1 MSDRFTSPFSYSQ
14 YTKSTDSLIPEDVVT
29 THPQEFGEEILKL
42 ESHYFALGEVSNV
55 WKCLLKSSQRIVAV
69 KAMRG
74 IQSDIDA
81 RIKFERQLENL
92 VLQWQELDHPNIL
105 PCLGLTMQF
114 GPIPALIFPMCTE
127 GSIIR
132 YVEAHPEVNKLQLL
146 AQVAAGVSYLHSQG
160 IVHADIR
167 GSNILIRD
175 DGSPQIMDEGLSLI
189 VSRADF
195 TIASLC
201 GPCRW
206 MPPEVLDPSDQY
218 YEYDT
223 YDSDSDTNATSYI
236 SPFTRHSDVYALG
249 MTILEVFTGKAPY
262 HHRRYDTVVILDIIR
277 GTLPP
282 RPGPDLVSDGLW
294 ALLSS
299 CWQARPENRPTS
311 RMVELWLDTLWLT
324 EGVERLYTK

>member
-1 MSDRFTSPFSYSQ
+1 
-14 YTKSTDSLIPEDVVT
+14 
-29 THPQEFGEEILKL
+29 
-42 ESHYFALGEVSNV
+42 
-55 WKCLLKSSQRIVAV
+55 
-69 KAMRG
+69 
-74 IQSDIDA
+74 
-81 RIKFERQLENL
+81 
-92 VLQWQELDHPNIL
+92 
-105 PCLGLTMQF
+105 
-114 GPIPALIFPMCTE
+114 
-127 GSIIR
+127 
-132 YVEAHPEVNKLQLL
+132 
-146 AQVAAGVSYLHSQG
+146 
-160 IVHADIR
+160 
-167 GSNILIRD
+167 
-175 DGSPQIMDEGLSLI
+175 MDEGLSLI

-324 EGVERLYTK
+324 EGVERLYK